1 MSTISVDMIKKLRDA
16 TQVSMMDCK
25 KALID
30 AEGDFDKA
38 IEILRKKG
46 ASVAAKRAENATN
59 NGNVQVIIAPD
70 FKSGTIVE
78 TACETDFSANTEDM
92 RSFSQTVGNH
102 ILASYHASTA
112 IVTEAQALTSLMQ
125 EKLYTGSGIAL
136 QTILDELIA
145 KIAESIKVARF
156 AKINTNNGIV
166 NGYVHA
172 GSTLG
177 VLVEL
182 AIEGT
187 RPADITGLV
196 QAAKDVAMQ
205 VAVTK
210 PLCVNPDELDQAVIA
225 KESEIFA
232 EQLRREGKNA
242 QIIEKILPG
251 KLSKFYETVCLN
263 NQKFIKDDKQ
273 TIAQMLDAA
282 GKKAGCSVRIARF
295 VRFAIGQ

>member
-102 ILASYHASTA
+102 ILASAQNATS
-112 IVTEAQALTSLMQ
+112 IVAQADALAALMS
-125 EKLYTGSGIAL
+125 EKLYTGTGITL
-136 QTILDELIA
+136 QTVLDELIA

-156 AKINTNNGIV
+156 AKIATSNGIV

-182 AIEGT
+182 AIEGA
-187 RPADITGLV
+187 RPADITELV

-210 PLCVNPDELDQAVIA
+210 PLCVNPEELDQAVIA

-251 KLSKFYETVCLN
+251 KLSKFYETVCLH

-282 GKKAGCSVRIARF
+282 GKKAGCVVRVARF

>member
-1 MSTISVDMIKKLRDA
+1 MTTISVDMIKKLRDA

-59 NGNVQVIIAPD
+59 NGNIQVMVAPD

-92 RSFSQTVGNH
+92 RNFNQTVCNQ
-102 ILASYHASTA
+102 ILSSNTDNVADLM
-112 IVTEAQALTSLMQ
+112 TETISGGSLT
-125 EKLYTGSGIAL
+125 L
-136 QTILDELIA
+136 QGVLDGLIA

-156 AKINTNNGIV
+156 VKMTTTNGVI

-177 VLVEL
+177 ILVEL
-182 AIEGT
+182 AIDGN
-187 RPADITGLV
+187 RPADITALV

-205 VAVTK
+205 IAVTK
-210 PLCVNPDELDQAVIA
+210 PLCVNPSELDQAVIA

-232 EQLRREGKNA
+232 EQLRGEGKNA

-251 KLSKFYETVCLN
+251 KLNKFYETVCLH

-273 TIAQMLDAA
+273 TIAQMLEAV
-282 GKKAGCSVRIARF
+282 GKHAGCSVRVARF

>member
-1 MSTISVDMIKKLRDA
+1 VSTISVDMIKKLRDA

-25 KALID
+25 KALMD

-78 TACETDFSANTEDM
+78 TACETDFSANTDDM
-92 RSFSQTVGNH
+92 RSFGQNVGNH
-102 ILASYHASTA
+102 VLATKADTNG
-112 IVTEAQALTSLMQ
+112 IVSEAATLTSLMQ
-125 EKLYTGSGIAL
+125 EQLYTGSGLSL
-136 QTILDELIA
+136 QSMLNELIA
-145 KIAESIKVARF
+145 KIAESIKISRF
-156 AKINTNNGIV
+156 SKIATSNGVV

-172 GSTLG
+172 GSTLA

-182 AIEGT
+182 AIDGA
-187 RPADITGLV
+187 RPADITDLV

-210 PLCVNPDELDQAVIA
+210 PLCVNASELDQTVVA
-225 KESEIFA
+225 KEREIFA
-232 EQLRREGKNA
+232 ELLRREGKNE
-242 QIIEKILPG
+242 QMIEKIMPG
-251 KLSKFYETVCLN
+251 KLSKFYEAVCLH

-273 TIAQMLDAA
+273 TIAQMLEAA
-282 GKKAGCSVRIARF
+282 GKKAGCSVRVARF

>member
-1 MSTISVDMIKKLRDA
+1 VTTISVDMIKKLRDA

-38 IEILRKKG
+38 VEILRKKG

-59 NGNVQVIIAPD
+59 NGNIQVMIAPD
-70 FKSGTIVE
+70 FKSGAIVE

-92 RSFSQTVGNH
+92 RNFNQTVCNQ
-102 ILASYHASTA
+102 ILASNSADVA
-112 IVTEAQALTSLMQ
+112 SLMA
-125 EKLYTGSGIAL
+125 EKVSAGLTL
-136 QTILDELIA
+136 QGVLDGLIA

-156 AKINTNNGIV
+156 VKMTTPSGVI

-177 VLVEL
+177 ILVEL
-182 AIEGT
+182 AVEGN
-187 RPADITGLV
+187 RPADITPLV
-196 QAAKDVAMQ
+196 HAAKDVAMQ
-205 VAVTK
+205 IAVTK
-210 PLCVNPDELDQAVIA
+210 PLCIDPSELDQAVIA

-232 EQLRREGKNA
+232 EQLRGEGKNA

-251 KLSKFYETVCLN
+251 KLSKFYETVCLH

-273 TIAQMLDAA
+273 TIAQMLEAT
-282 GKKAGCSVRIARF
+282 GKKAGCTVRVARF